1 MWKSVKRKPGC
12 SLTLLFALI
21 VLLLAACGRQTPA
34 PTNTPFRT
42 DTPMPSETGTAMA
55 TASPVPSTPTL
66 SPTAIIPS
74 KTPGPVVCSPLE
86 GFEIPD
92 LADLI
97 TNPFAPPRS
106 GSDDPHQG
114 VDLSDIDPLYQIALE
129 GRRVQAVMD
138 GVVAGAI
145 ADRFPYGNALIVETR
160 LALLPTELVGG
171 LQLPTP
177 APTRQG
183 HPSLTCPESENP
195 AVWDETQRS
204 LYLIYAHLKEPP
216 LFQAGEA
223 ILCGQELNAIGSSGN
238 SLNPHLHLEL
248 RVGPSGARFD
258 SMAHYTASA
267 SLQEMYNYCLWR
279 VSETFQLM
287 DPMQLFTT
295 NLK

>member
-1 MWKSVKRKPGC
+1 MCQLVKHRLGC
-12 SLTLLFALI
+12 SLTLLLVLS
-21 VLLLAACGRQTPA
+21 VLLLAACESKP
-34 PTNTPFRT
+34 PTLTGTPFRT
-42 DTPMPSETGTAMA
+42 DTPIPSKTGAPSA
-55 TASPVPSTPTL
+55 TASPAPSTPTL
-66 SPTAIIPS
+66 SPTAVVPS

-129 GRRVQAVMD
+129 GRRVQAVMA
-138 GVVAGAI
+138 GVAAGVI
-145 ADRFPYGNALIVETR
+145 ADRFPYGNALIVETPLEQLPAE
-160 LALLPTELVGG
+160 LAGAI
-171 LQLPTP
+171 QLPTP

-195 AVWDETQRS
+195 AVWDESVRS

-216 LFQAGEA
+216 LFQAGDT

-248 RVGPSGARFD
+248 RVGPTGARFD
-258 SMAHYTASA
+258 SMAHYTGSA
-267 SLQEMYNYCLWR
+267 SPQEMSNYCLWR
-279 VSETFQLM
+279 VSETFQLL
-287 DPMQLFTT
+287 DPMQLFST

>member
-1 MWKSVKRKPGC
+1 
-12 SLTLLFALI
+12 
-21 VLLLAACGRQTPA
+21 
-34 PTNTPFRT
+34 
-42 DTPMPSETGTAMA
+42 
-55 TASPVPSTPTL
+55 
-66 SPTAIIPS
+66 
-74 KTPGPVVCSPLE
+74 VVCSPLE
-86 GFEIPD
+86 GFETPD

-138 GVVAGAI
+138 GVIAGVI
-145 ADRFPYGNALIVETR
+145 ADRFPYGNALIVETPLEQLPAE
-160 LALLPTELVGG
+160 LAGTI
-171 LQLPTP
+171 QLPTP

-195 AVWDETQRS
+195 AVWDESKRS
-204 LYLIYAHLKEPP
+204 LYLIYAHLIEPP
-216 LFQAGEA
+216 EFQAGEA

-248 RVGPSGARFD
+248 RVGPSNARFE
-258 SMAHYTASA
+258 SMAHYTGSA
-267 SLQEMYNYCLWR
+267 SPQEMSNYCLWR
-279 VSETFQLM
+279 VSETFQLL
-287 DPMQLFTT
+287 DPMQLFST